1 MHWRRVTFIVLCL
14 SMIGVSAVF
23 GIPYRYSPSVRLSL
37 IAVGLAAVFLPAL
50 ALAVAIATD
59 RSGSRIAAIGGFAL
73 VAPIGLFA
81 FLPGFGPPDAVG
93 ASENYLRYVVL
104 LAGSV
109 CLGIGLI
116 VLSAMTEERGSL
128 VVGRLARTTAIL
140 AAPLYILW
148 ATVLIEI
155 ATIMSLPAQV
165 GRGPWLRWVSDW
177 SDIILFAAGILTY
190 LSAATLSAALFE
202 VGQLRR
208 GPALAFSSISS
219 VAAALLLTRG
229 LAFPSPADAF
239 RHWYTIP
246 GWVAGIPAVPWM
258 IPAFLGA
265 ICLRCS
271 WSPSHRQAD

>member
-1 MHWRRVTFIVLCL
+1 MRWRRVTFIVLCL
-14 SMIGVSAVF
+14 SMICVSALF
-23 GIPYRYSPSVRLSL
+23 GIPYRYSPPVSL
-37 IAVGLAAVFLPAL
+37 CLTAVGLAAVFLPAL
-50 ALAVAIATD
+50 ALAVAMATD
-59 RSGSRIAAIGGFAL
+59 KSGSRITAIAGFAL
-73 VAPIGLFA
+73 VAPVGLFA
-81 FLPGFGPPDAVG
+81 FLPGFGPPDAVS
-93 ASENYLRYVVL
+93 ASENYLRYIVL

-116 VLSAMTEERGSL
+116 LLSASAEERGSSVL
-128 VVGRLARTTAIL
+128 GRLAQTAAVL

-155 ATIMSLPAQV
+155 VTIMSLPAHV
-165 GRGPWLRWVSDW
+165 AGGPWLRWVSDW

-190 LSAATLSAALFE
+190 LSAATLSVALFE

-246 GWVAGIPAVPWM
+246 GWAAGIPAVPWM

-265 ICLRCS
+265 IFLRCS